1 MIWGMGQLGLFGTVD
16 VAILG
21 FALPVVNDGGCVKLI
36 GVPGLETNHN
46 FLVHSRV
53 FQEVV
58 Q

>member
-1 MIWGMGQLGLFGTVD
+1 MGQLGLFGTVD

-46 FLVHSRV
+46 FRVHSRA